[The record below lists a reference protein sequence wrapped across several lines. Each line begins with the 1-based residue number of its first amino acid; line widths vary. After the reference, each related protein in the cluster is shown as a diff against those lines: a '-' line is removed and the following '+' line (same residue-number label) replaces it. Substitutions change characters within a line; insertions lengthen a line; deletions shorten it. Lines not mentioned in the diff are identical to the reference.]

1 MDVEMHAPEMSEVQQ
16 QQKENEAELEMT
28 INQKLMEDNQN
39 LNIQME
45 KMECDFSAEIEVF
58 IVNNIFILF
67 YLI

>member
-67 YLI
+67 

>member
-1 MDVEMHAPEMSEVQQ
+1 MHAPEMSEVQQ

-67 YLI
+67 

>member
-1 MDVEMHAPEMSEVQQ
+1 MHAPEMSEVQQ